1 MSDEP
6 AKDSP
11 QPQAPEKQQVN
22 LASAVQKLSEKKPE
36 VLEQMM
42 MAMGTVG
49 HPLIN
54 KLNEAHVTKV
64 LDLIVQHDVNQF
76 ELAKQSN
83 ANESRDNQSK
93 RWFVFIT
100 FVILVALTVFVL
112 IYFKDKPDVLHPI
125 LTGLGGL
132 VAGGLGGYGIG
143 KRDSK

>member
-1 MSDEP
+1 
-6 AKDSP
+6 
-11 QPQAPEKQQVN
+11 
-22 LASAVQKLSEKKPE
+22 
-36 VLEQMM
+36 MM

-132 VAGGLGGYGIG
+132 VAGGLGGY
-143 KRDSK
+143 